1 MSNQVKSAVSQINDI
16 RCLRRQL
23 EQEIDWLQRRSET
36 LEDGFSETQDLLK
49 RTYNGMVFFRR
60 ALLGRMPR

>member
-1 MSNQVKSAVSQINDI
+1 MSSPVKSGDTRISEI

-23 EQEIDWLQRRSET
+23 EQEIDWLQRRTET
-36 LEDGFSETQDLLK
+36 LDDGPSENEALLK
-49 RTYNGMVFFRR
+49 RTYNGMIFSRR

>member
-1 MSNQVKSAVSQINDI
+1 MPSPVNSGGTRISEI

-23 EQEIDWLQRRSET
+23 EQEIDWLQRRAET
-36 LEDGFSETQDLLK
+36 LDDEPSENAALLK
-49 RTYNGMVFFRR
+49 RTYNGMIFSRR